1 MTRWA
6 TALGVLLAIFVVGR
20 LASAQLSVEEAQ
32 KRLQAKM
39 ATRPAATEPVGELE
53 RLRAENN
60 RLRVE
65 VSRLQMEVQTLRDA
79 LAQNSPTAASHP
91 RSGATTQPSRPSGP
105 QDKIV
110 GAWRGGDPAHG
121 AGFVLTFKDDGSYQR
136 AFLQYPQKENGHYRF
151 ASPDTMDMWIGDN
164 EDGPHSQYRV
174 AIQGNEL
181 TLTQL
186 LKDGL
191 EVRRPVPIV
200 MTREQ

>member
-1 MTRWA
+1 MTRWV
-6 TALGVLLAIFVVGR
+6 TALAVLLAMGVAVRF
-20 LASAQLSVEEAQ
+20 ATAQLSVEEAQ

-39 ATRPAATEPVGELE
+39 STRPATTEPVGELE

-60 RLRVE
+60 HLRVE

-79 LAQNSPTAASHP
+79 LAQNSAAPAHA
-91 RSGATTQPSRPSGP
+91 RTGATTQPSRPSGP
-105 QDKIV
+105 EEKIT

-121 AGFVLTFKDDGSYQR
+121 AGFVLTFKDDGTYQR
-136 AFLQYPQKENGHYRF
+136 AFLQYPTKENGHYRF

-164 EDGPHSQYRV
+164 EDRPHSQYRV

-186 LKDGL
+186 LQDGL
-191 EVRRPVPIV
+191 EVRRPVPMV

>member
-6 TALGVLLAIFVVGR
+6 TALGVLLAICVVGR
-20 LASAQLSVEEAQ
+20 FASAQLSVEEAQ

-39 ATRPAATEPVGELE
+39 ATRPATTEPVGELE
-53 RLRAENN
+53 RLRTENN

-79 LAQNSPTAASHP
+79 LAQNSAAPAHA

-105 QDKIV
+105 EDKIV

-164 EDGPHSQYRV
+164 EDRPHSQYRV
-174 AIQGNEL
+174 SVEGTRL
-181 TLTQL
+181 TLTPL
-186 LKDGL
+186 LQDGL
-191 EVRRPVPIV
+191 EVRRPVPMV

>member
-1 MTRWA
+1 MTRWV
-6 TALGVLLAIFVVGR
+6 TALGMLLAILVVGR

-39 ATRPAATEPVGELE
+39 ATRPATTEPVGELE
-53 RLRAENN
+53 RLRAENT

-79 LAQNSPTAASHP
+79 MAQNSAAPAHA

-105 QDKIV
+105 EDKIV

-151 ASPDTMDMWIGDN
+151 ATPDTVDLWIGDN
-164 EDGPHSQYRV
+164 EDGPHSEYRV
-174 AIQGNEL
+174 AIAGNQL
-181 TLTQL
+181 TLTPL
-186 LKDGL
+186 MKDGL
-191 EVRRPVPIV
+191 EVRRPVPMV

>member
-1 MTRWA
+1 MTRWV
-6 TALGVLLAIFVVGR
+6 TALGMLLAILVVGR

-39 ATRPAATEPVGELE
+39 ATRPATTEPVGELE
-53 RLRAENN
+53 RLRAENT

-79 LAQNSPTAASHP
+79 MAQNSAAPAHA
-91 RSGATTQPSRPSGP
+91 RSGATSQPSRPSGP
-105 QDKIV
+105 EDKIV

-151 ASPDTMDMWIGDN
+151 ATPDTVDLWIGDN
-164 EDGPHSQYRV
+164 EDGPHSEYRV
-174 AIQGNEL
+174 AIAGNQL
-181 TLTQL
+181 TLTPL
-186 LKDGL
+186 MKDGL
-191 EVRRPVPIV
+191 EVRRPVPMV

>member
-6 TALGVLLAIFVVGR
+6 TALAVLLAIGATAR

-79 LAQNSPTAASHP
+79 LAQNSPAPGSHA
-91 RSGATTQPSRPSGP
+91 RNGATTQPSRPSGP
-105 QDKIV
+105 EDKVV

-121 AGFVLTFKDDGSYQR
+121 AGFVLTFNADGTYQR

-164 EDGPHSQYRV
+164 EDQPHNQYRV
-174 AIQGNEL
+174 TVEGGRL
-181 TLTQL
+181 TLTPL
-186 LKDGL
+186 LKDGV
-191 EVRRPVPIV
+191 EVRRPVSIV